1 MGGAGMDPNTAPT
14 SYREPLKGPA
24 AQLQGAPEARL
35 SAPDPW
41 AGHVDRAAGGDADA
55 LARLYDGTASL
66 VFGLALRILRDPGG
80 AEEITEDVYMQVW
93 RQAARY
99 DRGRGSVTRW
109 LLTLT
114 RSRAI
119 DRLRVGAAVRGRHTG
134 LEAAGEVH
142 DPSPGPEHAVTEG
155 ERRDLV
161 RGALARL
168 SPEQR
173 EAVELAYFM
182 GMSHSEIATHL
193 RAPLGTVKTRIRLGM
208 DHLRRSL
215 GLIGREI

>member
-1 MGGAGMDPNTAPT
+1 MDPNPAPT
-14 SYREPLKGPA
+14 SYGHPLKGLA
-24 AQLQGAPEARL
+24 AQLKRASEAGL
-35 SAPDPW
+35 PPGDPW
-41 AGHVDRAAGGDADA
+41 LGYVERAARGDADA

-66 VFGLALRILRDPGG
+66 VYGLALRILRDAGG

-99 DRGRGSVTRW
+99 DPTRGGVVRW

-119 DRLRVGAAVRGRHTG
+119 DRVRVGALLRGRQTG
-134 LEAAGEVH
+134 LDEASELPDTA
-142 DPSPGPEHAVTEG
+142 PGPEHVATEG

-161 RGALARL
+161 RAALTRL

-173 EAVELAYFM
+173 QVVELAYFR
-182 GMSHSEIATHL
+182 GMSHSEIAT
-193 RAPLGTVKTRIRLGM
+193 RIGAPLGTVKTRIRLGM
-208 DHLRRSL
+208 DRLRGSL
-215 GLIGREI
+215 GVVGREA